1 MRILLVEDDD
11 MIGSAVMTFL
21 KQEGQAIDWSHDVE
35 EARLGLVSE
44 SYDVILLD
52 LGLPDGSGLDILT
65 SQRRR
70 GDRTPVVILTARDA
84 VADRIAGLDLG
95 ADDYLIKPFD
105 LDELSARIRAVH
117 RRRHGR
123 ADSWLKRGQLA
134 LNPATHEC
142 LWQGTNVTLSA
153 KEFTLIQQLLEQPS
167 CVLSR
172 SQLEET
178 LYGWGEEI
186 ESNAVEVH
194 IHNLRKKLARDVIR
208 TIRGVGYILGQNL

>member
-1 MRILLVEDDD
+1 M
-11 MIGSAVMTFL
+11 
-21 KQEGQAIDWSHDVE
+21 
-35 EARLGLVSE
+35 
-44 SYDVILLD
+44 
-52 LGLPDGSGLDILT
+52 
-65 SQRRR
+65 
-70 GDRTPVVILTARDA
+70 
-84 VADRIAGLDLG
+84 
-95 ADDYLIKPFD
+95 
-105 LDELSARIRAVH
+105 RAVH

-123 ADSWLKRGQLA
+123 ADTWLKRGQLT

-142 LWQGTNVTLSA
+142 LWQGTNVALSG
-153 KEFTLIQQLLEQPS
+153 KEFTLLQQLLEQPS

-194 IHNLRKKLARDVIR
+194 IHNLRKKLARDTIR